1 VPALYLGGVF
11 MFETL
16 FGELILFYCY
26 QNSGAVF
33 DDRETR
39 WTAVKI
45 ILICA
50 ERVVGVGWCKKETS

>member
-1 VPALYLGGVF
+1 